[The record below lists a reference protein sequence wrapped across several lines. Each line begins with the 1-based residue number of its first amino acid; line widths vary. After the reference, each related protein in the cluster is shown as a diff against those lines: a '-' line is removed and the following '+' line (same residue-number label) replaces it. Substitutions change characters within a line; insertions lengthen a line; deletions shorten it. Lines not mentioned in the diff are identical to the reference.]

1 MNKAKSKI
9 AIFGYGGHGKVAED
23 IAKINGYK
31 NIYLYDDIVKGSK
44 IKGNFLKLL
53 NSKINFENIF
63 IAIGDNY
70 TRKKYI
76 LKIEK
81 KFELNTF
88 IHSKSIISQ
97 NVIIGKGSI
106 IMPGVTIN
114 TDVKIGK
121 GCIINT
127 GSIIDHQ
134 TEIGD
139 FVHIGPSVTIGGQ
152 TRVGDLSWIGIGANI
167 LNNILIEDNVVIGGG
182 SLVNK
187 NAKSNKTYFGVPAK
201 TKI

>member
-9 AIFGYGGHGKVAED
+9 AIFGYGGHGKVVED
-23 IAKINGYK
+23 IAKISGYK
-31 NIYLYDDIVKGSK
+31 KIYLYDDKVEGIK
-44 IKGNFLKLL
+44 IKGNFNNLL
-53 NSKINFENIF
+53 NSKIDFQNIF
-63 IAIGDNY
+63 IAIGDNN
-70 TRKKYI
+70 TRKKYAS
-76 LKIEK
+76 KIEK
-81 KFELNTF
+81 KFKLNTF
-88 IHSKSIISQ
+88 IHSRSFISQ
-97 NVIIGKGSI
+97 NVIIGNGSI

-114 TDVKIGK
+114 TNVKIGK

-127 GSIIDHQ
+127 GAIIDHE

-152 TRVGDLSWIGIGANI
+152 AIVGDLSWIGIGANI
-167 LNNILIEDNVVIGGG
+167 LNNVNIEDKVIIGGG

-201 TKI
+201 LKK